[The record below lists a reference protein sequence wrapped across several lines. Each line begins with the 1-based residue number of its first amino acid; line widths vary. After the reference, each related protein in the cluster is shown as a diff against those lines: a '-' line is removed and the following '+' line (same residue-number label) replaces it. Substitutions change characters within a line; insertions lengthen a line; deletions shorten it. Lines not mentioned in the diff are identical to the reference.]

1 VNVWRVLLGKPFHY
15 DLRRDFVEVG
25 DTVTIGP
32 LGQVHWVVI
41 AIQPRIFRTTRMTNL
56 RSGLTGVHRYNVPIE
71 KLVIHTKGLPL

>member
-1 VNVWRVLLGKPFHY
+1 VSVWRVPRGNPFYLH
-15 DLRRDFVEVG
+15 LRRTFVEVG